1 MLVMRD
7 SLLYFEDYQE
17 FDKFNSSLE
26 EPFYSLYDL
35 KQMGLEPLDP
45 YDYLQFTIHDKKF
58 RRNFFDDFYS
68 LSNSCKIRK
77 NPVEVSDSRIAAS
90 LYIINKKAKE
100 DRDEISSFSLSKAD
114 YYRRRGR
121 KDDLYFLKDR
131 VLEKLDSE
139 GKLKVLGYHTV
150 DGDRWHRYICY
161 GFEGFTYHMR
171 VDKSDS
177 RCKGLEDLGALTN
190 WISSKRSVKTSMR
203 YTTAVRV
210 LHAYLKSK

>member
-7 SLLYFEDYQE
+7 SILYFENFKE
-17 FDKFNSSLE
+17 FEEFNSSLE

-35 KQMGLEPLDP
+35 KEMGFEPLDP
-45 YDYLQFTIHDKKF
+45 YDYLRFTIHDK
-58 RRNFFDDFYS
+58 NWNDFMEAYR

-77 NPVEVSDSRIAAS
+77 NPVEVSDSRIAVS

-114 YYRRRGR
+114 YYRRCGR
-121 KDDLYFLKDR
+121 KNDLYFLKDR

-139 GKLKVLGYHTV
+139 GKLKALGYHTV
-150 DGDRWHRYICY
+150 EGDRWHRYICY

-171 VDKSDS
+171 VNKSDS
-177 RCKGLEDLGALTN
+177 RCNGLADLGVLTN